1 MYCLSKK
8 KKRKEKKKKGSQKKT
23 HALFYSDSPVCVLFF
38 FVFCFLPHREKCFDY
53 FFVSLSRSEGP
64 FEAFDS
70 VVSLL
75 FLSSRARVCVC
86 VLLLTWTFFV
96 LLEFSFLFLWFLFS
110 FLVDSSLT
118 GRGRAPPRSFR
129 FSSIHFQL
137 SPLRARSTR

>member
-1 MYCLSKK
+1 MFLFDSIFVCFVLLFFYLISRSADLSSTEQMQIGASKKK
-8 KKRKEKKKKGSQKKT
+8 KKRKEKKGSQKKT

-86 VLLLTWTFFV
+86 YF
-96 LLEFSFLFLWFLFS
+96 
-110 FLVDSSLT
+110 
-118 GRGRAPPRSFR
+118 
-129 FSSIHFQL
+129 
-137 SPLRARSTR
+137 